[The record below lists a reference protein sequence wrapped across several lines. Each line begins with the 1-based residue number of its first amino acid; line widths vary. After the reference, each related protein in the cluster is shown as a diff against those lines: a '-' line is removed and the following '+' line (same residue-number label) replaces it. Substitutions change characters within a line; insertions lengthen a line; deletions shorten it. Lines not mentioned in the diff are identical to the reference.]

1 MEYAYQRGEEG
12 SFLIFE
18 TDQMREESFE
28 DRMLAKAK
36 LNKFLKKSVIE
47 YDDSFRI
54 RYEISG
60 MQSVEKFYEERAI
73 GREALFQLLWEI
85 ERAKKECHRFLLS
98 ESHFFFRPTL
108 AYLNFKNDSCKF
120 VYLSEKE
127 TDFSEEMMEMAE
139 FILEKLDHQD
149 EEAVEIAYELYER
162 AGEENFVLRQF
173 LEEKEKRGI
182 EERNGENVCEEWE
195 VSRELYTN
203 GERSRG
209 TYTDQERSGEVCI
222 SREAK
227 KDVYT
232 SEEAKWDER
241 SGEVI
246 RKMQFPELEEE
257 SVEERE
263 KEEEGILKA
272 FFRRFAGRNE
282 IKAAAEEK
290 TKREKTNYI
299 EDAGEGESFYMEDTV
314 WLDQLPQREE
324 EREEPVLG
332 ELLPLG
338 EEGERL
344 PLNKD
349 FILIG
354 KAEGYVD
361 GLIRNETVSRIHAE
375 ILREKGS
382 YYIEDC
388 NSKNGT
394 RIDGEMLQPNERR
407 KLEKGMR
414 IGFGQSLFLFR

>member
-18 TDQMREESFE
+18 MDQMREESFE

-47 YDDSFRI
+47 YDGSFRI

-98 ESHFFFRPTL
+98 ESHFFFRPAL

-182 EERNGENVCEEWE
+182 KERNGENVCEEGE
-195 VSRELYTN
+195 VSREIYTN

-209 TYTDQERSGEVCI
+209 AYTDKERIGEVYTNG
-222 SREAK
+222 EA
-227 KDVYT
+227 
-232 SEEAKWDER
+232 EWDER

-246 RKMQFPELEEE
+246 KKMQFPELEEE
-257 SVEERE
+257 REEERE
-263 KEEEGILKA
+263 EEEEGILKA
-272 FFRRFAGRNE
+272 FFRRFAGRKE
-282 IKAAAEEK
+282 IKTVAEEK
-290 TKREKTNYI
+290 AKREKTNYT
-299 EDAGEGESFYMEDTV
+299 EEAGKDEPSYMEDTV

-375 ILREKGS
+375 ILREKDS

-414 IGFGQSLFLFR
+414 IAFGQSLFLFR

>member
-47 YDDSFRI
+47 YDGSFRI

-98 ESHFFFRPTL
+98 ESHFFFRPAL

-182 EERNGENVCEEWE
+182 KERNGENVYEEGE
-195 VSRELYTN
+195 VSREIYTN
-203 GERSRG
+203 GEA
-209 TYTDQERSGEVCI
+209 E
-222 SREAK
+222 
-227 KDVYT
+227 
-232 SEEAKWDER
+232 WDER

-246 RKMQFPELEEE
+246 KKMQFPELKEE
-257 SVEERE
+257 SIEERE
-263 KEEEGILKA
+263 EEEEGILKA
-272 FFRRFAGRNE
+272 FFRRFAGRKE
-282 IKAAAEEK
+282 IKTAAEEK
-290 TKREKTNYI
+290 GKREKTNYT
-299 EDAGEGESFYMEDTV
+299 EEAGEDEPSYMEDTV

-375 ILREKGS
+375 ILREKDS

-414 IGFGQSLFLFR
+414 IAFGQSLFLFR

>member
-18 TDQMREESFE
+18 MDQMREESFE

-47 YDDSFRI
+47 YDGSFRI

-98 ESHFFFRPTL
+98 ESHFFFRPAL

-173 LEEKEKRGI
+173 LEEKEKRRI
-182 EERNGENVCEEWE
+182 KERNGENVCEEGE
-195 VSRELYTN
+195 VSREIYTN
-203 GERSRG
+203 GEA
-209 TYTDQERSGEVCI
+209 E
-222 SREAK
+222 
-227 KDVYT
+227 
-232 SEEAKWDER
+232 WDER

-246 RKMQFPELEEE
+246 RKMQFPEFE
-257 SVEERE
+257 EERE
-263 KEEEGILKA
+263 EEREEEEEGILKA
-272 FFRRFAGRNE
+272 FFRRFAGRKE
-282 IKAAAEEK
+282 IKTAAEEK
-290 TKREKTNYI
+290 AKREKTNYT
-299 EDAGEGESFYMEDTV
+299 EEAGEDEPSYMEDTV

-375 ILREKGS
+375 ILREKDS

-414 IGFGQSLFLFR
+414 IAFGQSLFLFR